1 MFKPYDQ
8 AQNFLLPPSFQ
19 DFLGEGHKAIVLS
32 EIIDGL
38 EFQELFA
45 SYANTER

>member
-38 EFQELFA
+38 ELRELLS
-45 SYANTER
+45 SYANADR